1 MLGLLLF
8 IVLINE
14 VGFVGQTNNAGE
26 LITSRRNMKVANEIH
41 LKYVDDLTLAE
52 AINLPKTLV
61 SVPDSERP
69 LPDMFHSRT
78 GHVLP
83 NEKSSVYKQ
92 LVKTMEYADQNEM
105 KINFKKTKVMLFN
118 PCTSIDFMPDLRLDN
133 HELKV
138 VEELKLLGL
147 VIQPDLKWGAN
158 TDDMVQK
165 ANKRMWIIRR
175 LKNLGAQEK
184 DLVDLYTKQVRSVL
198 ELAVP
203 AWHGGINQAERIQ
216 IERIQKSAYHIILG
230 DKYESYKLAL
240 RALDLEPLQ
249 SRRDKLSLNFA
260 LKSEKSD
267 KFQKWFKPATYPQ
280 DTRQDKLKYCKV
292 NTKHS
297 RFMKSPISFLTNL
310 LNEHYNKRK

>member
-1 MLGLLLF
+1 
-8 IVLINE
+8 
-14 VGFVGQTNNAGE
+14 
-26 LITSRRNMKVANEIH
+26 MKVANEIH

-92 LVKTMEYADQNEM
+92 LVKTKEYADQNEM

-147 VIQPDLKWGAN
+147 VIQPDMKWGEN

-165 ANKRMWIIRR
+165 ANKRMWIIR
-175 LKNLGAQEK
+175 NLGAQ
-184 DLVDLYTKQVRSVL
+184 
-198 ELAVP
+198 
-203 AWHGGINQAERIQ
+203 
-216 IERIQKSAYHIILG
+216 
-230 DKYESYKLAL
+230 
-240 RALDLEPLQ
+240 
-249 SRRDKLSLNFA
+249 
-260 LKSEKSD
+260 
-267 KFQKWFKPATYPQ
+267 
-280 DTRQDKLKYCKV
+280 
-292 NTKHS
+292 
-297 RFMKSPISFLTNL
+297 
-310 LNEHYNKRK
+310 